1 MIKNYKVNRE
11 KYVKLRVTALE
22 KKVLFNKAKLTS
34 SSFSD
39 YARNVLFG
47 HRVSSKLS
55 EEELINFKMLHR
67 FNKDL
72 INLKNWFSKKDP
84 RLSSEIEHTCLEI
97 RKQLNKFK

>member
-1 MIKNYKVNRE
+1 MIRNHKINRE

-39 YARNVLFG
+39 YARSVLLG
-47 HRVSSKLS
+47 HRISSKLS
-55 EEELINFKMLHR
+55 EEELNNFKMLHR

-72 INLKNWFSKKDP
+72 INLKNWFSKRDP
-84 RLSSEIEHTCLEI
+84 RLSVEIEQTCIEI